1 MRKRLRNKL
10 RLGEFRAFGFEVSCR
25 LDEDMPQDEI
35 GRILDDFIAM
45 IEANGLQ
52 CGGGASRGRWGAFVE
67 RKGRGSV
74 TEEQRQIVARWLEMY
89 PLFTEYTISELVD
102 AWYC

>member
-1 MRKRLRNKL
+1 MKKRLRKKL
-10 RLGEFRAFGFEVSCR
+10 RLGEFREFGFEVSCR
-25 LDEDMPQDEI
+25 LDEDTPVDEI
-35 GRILDDFIAM
+35 RRIDDDFIAM

-52 CGGGASRGRWGAFVE
+52 CGGGSSRGRWGAFVE
-67 RKGRGSV
+67 RSGRGTV
-74 TEEQRQIVARWLEMY
+74 TEEHRQIVARWLETY